1 MNKRTLLL
9 WCVAVAV
16 IATLVIVARQ
26 PRGGGPAL
34 APTAPAAT
42 PATPAA
48 PTSAG
53 VGASSGTADGGASG
67 ATGAAAG
74 AVPTA
79 TIWGSA
85 PGATPGSG
93 AAEVAVTPIA
103 LGAPLDFAEAEIS
116 GMTWVSDTL
125 LLLPQY
131 PGRFI
136 TGGEVVTDTRRGN
149 GMVIGALRA
158 DIEKALAGPEPV
170 VTPFAIPLAMAGFGE
185 DEARAIPGFEG
196 FEAIAVAGDRVY
208 LSIEVQN
215 GDDMAAYLTRG
226 RVDVDG
232 RGIPIG
238 ITLDDAPPV
247 PVALPAAI
255 DNMSLESLFAD
266 GDGVTALFE
275 ANGAA
280 VNPSPKAYRFA
291 ADLTPLG
298 EVPFP
303 AIEYRITDAGALGPD
318 GTLWVVN
325 YMFPGDADDLRPG
338 PDAIAARWG
347 EGTSHAASDAVER
360 LLRLTVGADGV
371 TLADAPP
378 IQLALA
384 ADGTSRNWEGLVEL
398 GGGFLLAT
406 DKFPSTILAYLP
418 PPGVAPSAA
427 STAPAAATA
436 PEAATATAPSP

>member
-1 MNKRTLLL
+1 MTKRTLLL

-16 IATLVIVARQ
+16 IATLIVVARQ
-26 PRGGGPAL
+26 ARDGGPAL

-42 PATPAA
+42 PAAPATA
-48 PTSAG
+48 VEGAAAG
-53 VGASSGTADGGASG
+53 DAAGATATAS
-67 ATGAAAG
+67 TGAAA
-74 AVPTA
+74 APTA
-79 TIWGSA
+79 TLWGSA
-85 PGATPGSG
+85 PGATPWSG
-93 AAEVAVTPIA
+93 AAEAAVTPIA

-116 GMTWVSDTL
+116 GLTWFSDTL

-136 TGGEVVTDTRRGN
+136 VGGDVVTDTRRGT
-149 GMVIGALRA
+149 GMVMGVLRA

-170 VTPFAIPLAMAGFGE
+170 VTPFAIPLARAGFGE
-185 DEARAIPGFEG
+185 GEARAIPGFEG

-208 LSIEVQN
+208 LSIEVQD
-215 GDDMAAYLTRG
+215 GDAMAAHLTSG

-238 ITLDDAPPV
+238 ITLDEAPTV

-255 DNMSLESLFAD
+255 DNMSLEALFAD
-266 GDGVTALFE
+266 GEGVTALFE

-280 VNPSPKAYRFA
+280 VNTSPRAYRFA

-325 YMFPGDADDLRPG
+325 YMFPGEADDLRPG
-338 PDAIAARWG
+338 PDAIATRWG
-347 EGTSHAASDAVER
+347 EGPSHAASDAVER
-360 LLRLTVGADGV
+360 LLRLMVGRDGIA
-371 TLADAPP
+371 LADAPP
-378 IQLALA
+378 IQLELS

-406 DKFPSTILAYLP
+406 DKFPSTLLAYLP
-418 PPGVAPSAA
+418 PPGAPPA
-427 STAPAAATA
+427 APASPPTPA
-436 PEAATATAPSP
+436 P